1 MLRKITT
8 VVLLSLL
15 CSGCATMVRGT
26 KQTVSINT
34 TPAGAKVAFSDGQSC
49 VSPCTIS
56 AKRKDTLNVTIEKEG
71 YHTHTTAL
79 VPSLGGAGVMLGGLV
94 DYGTG
99 AVYDLQPNPLYV
111 NLVSTKKA

>member
-1 MLRKITT
+1 MLKKITT
-8 VVLLSLL
+8 TMLLILL

-26 KQTVSINT
+26 KQSVSIHT
-34 TPAGAKVAFSDGQSC
+34 TPAGAKVAFSDGQNC
-49 VSPCTIS
+49 ISPCTIS

-71 YHTHTTAL
+71 YNTHTTAL

-99 AVYDLQPNPLYV
+99 AVYDLQPNPLHV
-111 NLVSTKKA
+111 NLIPTKKA